1 MLINKNPLIIEI
13 VPEVVEKYRQSQNL
27 QTLEEALK
35 LIYEQQLVIEEQKQ
49 KLIEAEPKVEFYD
62 TVTDSETTVDFWQAV
77 KILNYKGLGRNRLF
91 QYLRDKE
98 ILMPNNT
105 PYQRYIDAG
114 YFRLIKTTWNTSNN
128 DRVIYFKTVIYKKG
142 LDFLSKIIEKDG
154 YVKNK

>member
-1 MLINKNPLIIEI
+1 MQTNKKPLVIEI
-13 VPEVVEKYRQSQNL
+13 ISEEVEKYRWYQNI

-35 LIYEQQLVIEEQKQ
+35 LIYEQQLIIEKQKQ
-49 KLIEAEPKVEFYD
+49 KLIEADPKVEFYD
-62 TVTDSETTVDFWQAV
+62 TVTDLETTVDFWQAV

>member
-1 MLINKNPLIIEI
+1 MQTNKKPLVIEI
-13 VPEVVEKYRQSQNL
+13 ISEEVEKYRWSQNI

-35 LIYEQQLVIEEQKQ
+35 LIYEQQLIIEKQKQ
-49 KLIEAEPKVEFYD
+49 KLIEANPKVEFYD
-62 TVTDSETTVDFWQAV
+62 TVTDLETTVDFWQAV

>member
-1 MLINKNPLIIEI
+1 MKKNKKPLVIEI
-13 VPEVVEKYRQSQNL
+13 ISEEVEKYRWSQNI

-35 LIYEQQLVIEEQKQ
+35 LIYEQQLIIEKQKQ
-49 KLIEAEPKVEFYD
+49 KLIEADPKVEFYD
-62 TVTDSETTVDFWQAV
+62 TVTDLETTVDFWQAV

>member
-1 MLINKNPLIIEI
+1 MQTNKKPLVIEI
-13 VPEVVEKYRQSQNL
+13 ISEEVEKYRWSQNI

-35 LIYEQQLVIEEQKQ
+35 LIYEQQLIIEKQKQ
-49 KLIEAEPKVEFYD
+49 KLIEADPKVEFYD
-62 TVTDSETTVDFWQAV
+62 TVTDLETTVDFWQAV